1 MIFERERNAH
11 KKFNVYVFNKYF
23 FFLFFDSIHITSCS
37 GNTKRNE
44 RKYLILFVFLYN
56 IGLQLH
62 SHIRRA
68 EHMRVFTLENCNFG
82 RCDLLFEVEKK
93 SSTVTTALESPFFYL
108 NGGRV
113 RVQSP
118 YRRIQSSNNYAV
130 ALRN

>member
-1 MIFERERNAH
+1 
-11 KKFNVYVFNKYF
+11 
-23 FFLFFDSIHITSCS
+23 
-37 GNTKRNE
+37 
-44 RKYLILFVFLYN
+44 
-56 IGLQLH
+56 
-62 SHIRRA
+62 
-68 EHMRVFTLENCNFG
+68 MRVFTLENCNFG